1 MLSQIF
7 FSPKMKRSVII
18 GNRHGIY
25 ELPNGIRLRILG
37 NKEISRKS
45 QNFLDSKFS
54 LPLKPKILSI
64 LRKKFE
70 KQKLNFSPSA
80 LFHMKT
86 RVCLKHFLHDCIW
99 RQLFASNSPQPPLNV
114 ISVTVLGTPRLLTQF
129 YAKIR
134 AILITTFPIF
144 SRRSKFDIE
153 NLSSLVWVV
162 FAER

>member
-7 FSPKMKRSVII
+7 FSPKVKRSVII

-45 QNFLDSKFS
+45 QNFLDSNLVFLSNRK
-54 LPLKPKILSI
+54 LSI